1 MSALGTRLARTWTH
15 VGTRFLPFADA
26 ATPELPLGRLL
37 RLSLFQVSVGMAVV
51 LLIGTLNRVMI
62 VELGVP
68 AWLVAVMISL
78 PLVFAPFRAL
88 VGFRS
93 DTHRSVLGW
102 RRVPFIWMGTLLQ
115 FGGFAIMPFALI
127 VLSGDT
133 NGPVVIGQIG
143 AGLAFLLVGAG
154 LHTTQTVGLALA
166 TDLAPPHAH
175 PRVVALLCMMLLL
188 GMVGGALSYGALLAH
203 FSEIRLIQV
212 VQGTAL
218 ATMVLNVAALW
229 KQEARN
235 PSLTARDRAHPSF
248 GEAWREFS
256 RTPQGTRRL
265 VALGLGTVAFSMQDV
280 LLEPYG
286 GHVLHL
292 AVGTTTILSAVLA
305 SGGLSGFGVAARQL
319 GRGADPY
326 RLAAVGTL
334 IGLVAFSTIIFAAP
348 LESLVLFAA
357 GTALIGFGAGLF
369 AHCTLTAAMGT
380 ARPGQI
386 GLALG
391 IWGAVQASAAGA
403 AVAAGGLIRDG
414 VSLLASNG
422 SLGQALAGPA
432 TGYSVVYHIEIALL
446 FATLVAVGPLVRRV
460 EVRARGTGFG
470 FGELPSDPLSLSR

>member
-1 MSALGTRLARTWTH
+1 
-15 VGTRFLPFADA
+15 
-26 ATPELPLGRLL
+26 
-37 RLSLFQVSVGMAVV
+37 
-51 LLIGTLNRVMI
+51 
-62 VELGVP
+62 
-68 AWLVAVMISL
+68 
-78 PLVFAPFRAL
+78 
-88 VGFRS
+88 
-93 DTHRSVLGW
+93 
-102 RRVPFIWMGTLLQ
+102 
-115 FGGFAIMPFALI
+115 
-127 VLSGDT
+127 
-133 NGPVVIGQIG
+133 
-143 AGLAFLLVGAG
+143 
-154 LHTTQTVGLALA
+154 
-166 TDLAPPHAH
+166 
-175 PRVVALLCMMLLL
+175 
-188 GMVGGALSYGALLAH
+188 MVGGALSYGALLAH
-203 FSEIRLIQV
+203 FTEIRLIQV

-218 ATMVLNVAALW
+218 ATMVLNVIALW

-235 PSLTARDRAHPSF
+235 PSLTAHDRAHPSF

-292 AVGTTTILSAVLA
+292 AVGTTTILSAILA

-334 IGLVAFSTIIFAAP
+334 IGLVAFSAIIFAAP
-348 LESLVLFAA
+348 LESLPLFAA

-391 IWGAVQASAAGA
+391 IWGAVQASAAGS

-422 SLGQALAGPA
+422 ELGQALAGPA

-446 FATLVAVGPLVRRV
+446 FATLIAVGPLVRRPAV
-460 EVRARGTGFG
+460 EARARAGTFG